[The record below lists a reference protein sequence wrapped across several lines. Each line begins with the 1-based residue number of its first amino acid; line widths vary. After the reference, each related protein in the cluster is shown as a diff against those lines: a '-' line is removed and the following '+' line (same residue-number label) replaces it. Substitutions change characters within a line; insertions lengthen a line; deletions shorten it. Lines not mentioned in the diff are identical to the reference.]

1 MALLADAVL
10 IVHFLFVLFVVAGL
24 LAIWIGAALGWVWVR
39 NLRFRIAH
47 LAAILFV
54 AAESLVGMACPLTLW
69 EDFLRQTGSGG
80 ISFMQRWVGRLLF
93 YDLPEWVFTLAYVLF
108 ALAVLATFR
117 LVRPR
122 HHDINPEIAS
132 GRRGHRDQK

>member
-10 IVHFLFVLFVVAGL
+10 IFHFLFVLFVVGGL
-24 LAIWIGAALGWVWVR
+24 LAIWIGAALGWAWVR

-54 AAESLVGMACPLTLW
+54 MAESLVGMACPLTVW
-69 EDFLRQTGSGG
+69 EDFLRKTSSGG
-80 ISFMQRWVGRLLF
+80 ASFMQRWVGRLIF
-93 YDLPEWVFTLAYVLF
+93 YDLPEWAFTLAYVLF
-108 ALAVLATFR
+108 ALAVLTTYR

-122 HHDINPEIAS
+122 HQH
-132 GRRGHRDQK
+132 